1 LGSNVSSDFVK
12 EYEFGEI
19 KGIILFNMQKYN
31 ILGMS
36 QKHRSDKKIAQF
48 FC

>member
-1 LGSNVSSDFVK
+1 VK
-12 EYEFGEI
+12 EYEFWGI

-36 QKHRSDKKIAQF
+36 QKHGSDKKLA
-48 FC
+48 